1 MTTMTFRLIAGATA
15 MAAAAM
21 LSACSASSK
30 EAAKEGKPAA
40 SASQSAQPAGGH
52 NDDDVMFAQMM
63 IPHHEQAVELA
74 ALVPDRSTDAAV
86 IKLAATI
93 SGEQQPEI
101 DFMKSTL
108 NGWGAAGGHG
118 GMAMAGMVD
127 AATMAR
133 LQGLKGRDFDT
144 LWLRS
149 MIAHHEGAIQ
159 MAKTEVEVGAD
170 PEMTALARSIITA
183 QQAEI
188 DQMKQMLGG

>member
-1 MTTMTFRLIAGATA
+1 MTFRLIAGATA